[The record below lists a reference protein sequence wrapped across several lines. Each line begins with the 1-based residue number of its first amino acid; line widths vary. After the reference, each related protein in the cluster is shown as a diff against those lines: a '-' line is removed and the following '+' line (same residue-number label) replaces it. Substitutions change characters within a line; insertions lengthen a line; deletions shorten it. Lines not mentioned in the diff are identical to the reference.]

1 MRLTRLLKQS
11 RQQLAV
17 ETRRVE
23 LAKDRR
29 RRVGLR
35 ILAIASDALTFLK
48 SYLKSELST
57 VSELV
62 ADSEYEEISK
72 EFLALSPGAVNALTD
87 DMDDTRCA
95 DLQQAIDWTI
105 KSELHA
111 WTSFQNLAK
120 GLAPTAGMMIRQK
133 QELQSRVMQPLEMT
147 NKRSTQRSA
156 TYKWL
161 SSWRRKW
168 AMPSGRFGHRDT
180 PSVEVMRAKVSIGL
194 GLDFEKE
201 IIPSWCRFSPP
212 PVRAPKSDE
221 DEALEKKRGP
231 KNSPLFGAA
240 YINPSEGVDQ
250 FPTPVFW

>member
-1 MRLTRLLKQS
+1 MSFQPALGAEWNWYIGGVCWPNFRNHIFQLRIPHPRLVMASILSSLSRQRQQVREESKRLTRLLQES
-11 RQQLAV
+11 RKQLAV
-17 ETRRVE
+17 VNRREE

-120 GLAPTAGMMIRQK
+120 GIAPTAGIMMRQK
-133 QELQSRVMQPLEMT
+133 QELQS
-147 NKRSTQRSA
+147 
-156 TYKWL
+156 
-161 SSWRRKW
+161 
-168 AMPSGRFGHRDT
+168 
-180 PSVEVMRAKVSIGL
+180 
-194 GLDFEKE
+194 
-201 IIPSWCRFSPP
+201 
-212 PVRAPKSDE
+212 
-221 DEALEKKRGP
+221 
-231 KNSPLFGAA
+231 
-240 YINPSEGVDQ
+240 
-250 FPTPVFW
+250 